1 MRNVGFTEEEINQ
14 IIDFIVA
21 ILNLGNVDFM
31 ETQKSGAGTCATIS
45 KET

>member
-1 MRNVGFTEEEINQ
+1 MRNVGFTQDEITQ

-21 ILNLGNVDFM
+21 ILNLGNVNFID
-31 ETQKSGAGTCATIS
+31 TQKPGAGNCATIS